1 MSRFIKEK
9 TEPQKVDG
17 TCSQSCSVKWY
28 QIQTELCLN
37 AGLLLNLLPE
47 DLGSALAGKPSTWT
61 QKAEMKVGLVA
72 AGKIPPTRDLTNQV

>member
-61 QKAEMKVGLVA
+61 
-72 AGKIPPTRDLTNQV
+72 